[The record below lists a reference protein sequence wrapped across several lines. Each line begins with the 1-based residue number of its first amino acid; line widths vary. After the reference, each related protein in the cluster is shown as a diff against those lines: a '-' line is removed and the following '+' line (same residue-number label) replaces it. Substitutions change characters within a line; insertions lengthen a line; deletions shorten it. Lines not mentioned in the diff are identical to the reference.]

1 MMDAYLEFAA
11 RGKNAWWRYLLTL
24 LLCAVL
30 VVAAVK
36 LLALGLQFAHLMPP
50 DIAAQIQQPKDFLS
64 FYVEIGVIFGL
75 FAACLAA
82 AAFLVQRK
90 RPSDIIGRWRTK
102 LFVAGLLIW
111 FCVQTLL
118 ALIDFAMAPGGFSV
132 SFNSATLPMAG
143 MALAG
148 ILVQTFTEEFLFR
161 GFATQGLLLA
171 IKKPLPTAIVSG
183 LLFGSMHIPNG
194 LPQALSAAMFGI
206 VCALIV
212 IRTGGIALT
221 FGMHLANNYFGAVIV
236 VSGGDVFRGSPGFFT
251 QATPQ
256 LTWWDLGLA
265 VLAFAGMGWLVF
277 RRSYFSAAPA
287 S

>member
-1 MMDAYLEFAA
+1 METYFDYAA
-11 RGKNAWWRYLLTL
+11 RGKNAWWRYLLTF
-24 LLCAVL
+24 LLCMVL

-36 LLALGLQFAHLMPP
+36 VVALGLQVAHLLPP
-50 DIAAQIQQPKDFLS
+50 DIATQIQQPKDFLS
-64 FYVEIGVIFGL
+64 FYVEIGIIFGI

-90 RPSDIIGRWRTK
+90 RPSDIIGRWRTSF
-102 LFVAGLLIW
+102 FVVGLAIW
-111 FCVQTLL
+111 FCVQAAL
-118 ALIDFAMAPGGFSV
+118 ALVDYAIAPGGFSV
-132 SFNSATLPMAG
+132 TFNSATVAMASA
-143 MALAG
+143 ALVG
-148 ILVQTFTEEFLFR
+148 ILIQTFTEEFLFR

-171 IKKPLPTAIVSG
+171 FKKPLPTAIVSG

-194 LPQALSAAMFGI
+194 LPQALSAAVFGI
-206 VCALIV
+206 VCAMIA

-251 QATPQ
+251 QTTPQ

-265 VLAFAGMGWLVF
+265 VLAFGGMAWLVF